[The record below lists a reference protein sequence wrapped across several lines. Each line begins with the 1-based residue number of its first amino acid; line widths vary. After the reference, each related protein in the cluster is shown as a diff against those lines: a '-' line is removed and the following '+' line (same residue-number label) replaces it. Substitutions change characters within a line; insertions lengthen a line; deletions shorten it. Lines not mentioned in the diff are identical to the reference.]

1 MQDAEADSDNDSDNL
16 PSAFPSSLPHMK
28 PLDPL
33 AFLHRQP
40 RGALVQ
46 RMCDPD
52 FFGLRGTNPPDFGV
66 GCRA

>member
-1 MQDAEADSDNDSDNL
+1 
-16 PSAFPSSLPHMK
+16 MK